1 MITKTI
7 IIDEKEIF
15 EKIFSKL
22 DKKYNLVYIS
32 YDDEIPAE
40 LMQKCIDEKS
50 IYPMTEQD
58 PYDDYYGY
66 YAKEILN
73 ELLKKEL
80 AQDEIDLFRDT
91 EEYLELINEIES
103 RDESTPVRDL
113 IKTNYVSA
121 YLRFHSNYDCWLP
134 IWEQGGIQ
142 CWGTAL
148 AGILAALSLNP
159 KKVKEAAMRRG
170 IETFG
175 PFRNLPSRE
184 GKEVVDYD
192 DFINVLCEMPNYGNW
207 SFFGRLQGSEL
218 LDAEFDYENMTIP
231 KGTTCGM
238 FNWWNGS
245 GSLDFCETLRDVNVK
260 DIIKRLAMYKD
271 CLKLVVDD
279 KIKSN
284 TGYCPTEVYGSPVSS
299 HQILKA

>member
-15 EKIFSKL
+15 ERILSKL
-22 DKKYNLVYIS
+22 DKKYDLVNIS
-32 YDDEIPAE
+32 YDDEISAE

-58 PYDDYYGY
+58 PYEDCYYY

-73 ELLKKEL
+73 GLLKEEL
-80 AQDEIDLFRDT
+80 TRDEIELFPDT
-91 EEYLELINEIES
+91 NEYLELINEIES

-113 IKTNYVSA
+113 LKANYVGA

-142 CWGTAL
+142 CRGTAL

-159 KKVKEAAMRRG
+159 KKVKEAALRRG

-175 PFRNLPSRE
+175 PFRDLPSRE

-218 LDAEFDYENMTIP
+218 LDAEFNYEDMTIP

-238 FNWWNGS
+238 FNWWDGG

-260 DIIKRLAMYKD
+260 DIIKRQATYND

-284 TGYCPTEVYGSPVSS
+284 TGYYPTEVYGSPVSS